1 MNRSQGKVSTEV
13 SGLKG
18 RYAKTSEKITVFML
32 YFCQPDVFPGERLR
46 CEPGSIF
53 PGQFNIRA
61 WVKIKEF
68 KAAKKTEG
76 NGPGQ
81 TAAILS

>member
-1 MNRSQGKVSTEV
+1 LRSKGIRLLVIQANI
-13 SGLKG
+13 SGWH
-18 RYAKTSEKITVFML
+18 
-32 YFCQPDVFPGERLR
+32 PDVFPGERLR

-68 KAAKKTEG
+68 KAAKKQKEMVS
-76 NGPGQ
+76 GPDSGDS
-81 TAAILS
+81 IMMIRRV